1 MRRKRGENS
10 MSRPDGLLYSRSHEW
25 VRIEGDLAVV
35 GITDFAVGE
44 LGDLAFIELPQT
56 GTTVAREESFG
67 VIESTKSAS
76 DIYAPL
82 SGEIVEVNDG
92 LEDDQSPISE
102 SPFEDGWLIKI
113 RFSDESEKDQL
124 FDEAGYDEHVKA
136 SQH

>member
-1 MRRKRGENS
+1 